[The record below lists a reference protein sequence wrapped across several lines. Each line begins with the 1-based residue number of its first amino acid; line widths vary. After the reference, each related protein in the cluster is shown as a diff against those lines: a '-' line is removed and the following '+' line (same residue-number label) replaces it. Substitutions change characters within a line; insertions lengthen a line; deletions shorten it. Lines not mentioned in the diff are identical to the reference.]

1 MLCLL
6 LCYISVGFIVHA
18 GTLCF
23 TGFWLLHLGHLLFAL
38 TFPFKAK
45 KFMND
50 YGRTTHIVE
59 VIVVIVL
66 GSLPGAVVIGT
77 SKYQIYSFPPEMCVP
92 SNSSVIFYTYSLTF
106 SIGSTIG
113 LGMMF
118 TAFSVLRRVSGSITH
133 VTMI

>member
-1 MLCLL
+1 MSSILL
-6 LCYISVGFIVHA
+6 YFVGFILHA
-18 GTLCF
+18 GILCF
-23 TGFWLLHLGHLLFAL
+23 FGFWLFHLGHLLFAL

-45 KFMND
+45 RFMSV

-66 GSLPGAVVIGT
+66 GSLPGVVIIGT
-77 SKYQIYSFPPEMCVP
+77 SKYQINGFPPDMCAP
-92 SNSSVIFYTYSLTF
+92 SNSSVFFYTYSLTV

-113 LGMMF
+113 LGMLL
-118 TAFSVLRRVSGSITH
+118 TAFSVLRRVSGSK